1 MFKFVVTVFDP
12 NTASVLC
19 YMIIHPY
26 TSSFLSYC
34 FPSVLSSQHDQIRNR
49 IPLFLSHSANQP
61 SRTDSTLAMLSAPEP
76 VIDHP
81 RISQH
86 TLTSPAVDSRSTPHG
101 LHPIQVSVQSWPI
114 HQHSV
119 LYHGRYRTL
128 GLDPSPNRR
137 YHVPTLY
144 IR

>member
-1 MFKFVVTVFDP
+1 
-12 NTASVLC
+12 
-19 YMIIHPY
+19 MILAQ
-26 TSSFLSYC
+26 SSFQKSNHTSKLH
-34 FPSVLSSQHDQIRNR
+34 FPIQSVISTIRYLTESPCSLVTHPT
-49 IPLFLSHSANQP
+49 IP
-61 SRTDSTLAMLSAPEP
+61 TDSTLAMLSAPEP

-86 TLTSPAVDSRSTPHG
+86 TLSSPALDSGSTPHG
-101 LHPIQVSVQSWPI
+101 HHPIQVSVQSWPI

-128 GLDPSPNRR
+128 GLDLSPNPH